1 MVQNLVA
8 RPPADRLSHPSPVGK
23 HAASGAV
30 VAGTM
35 WRIDPVHSTIGFSI
49 KHMAFA
55 TVHGRFGGVEGTIQI
70 DEDRPRDAL
79 VEVRI
84 DASTIDTG
92 ERRRDE
98 HLRSTDFF
106 DVAAYPTIAFRST
119 RVEPTELFPHER
131 WLVVGD
137 LTIHGV
143 TRPVELA
150 VEQRGGRPN
159 PWDAEVTSFA
169 VTATISRRAFGVG
182 IDVPLGAGLVIAD
195 EVTVA
200 MDVQTL
206 RGPVGGP

>member
-1 MVQNLVA
+1 MHTQTLRRADTVEHQSRR
-8 RPPADRLSHPSPVGK
+8 RPGTAPL
-23 HAASGAV
+23 
-30 VAGTM
+30 AGTM
-35 WRIDPVHSTIGFSI
+35 WRIDPVHSTVGFSI

-55 TVHGRFGGVEGTIQI
+55 TVHGRFGAVEGTIRL
-70 DEDRPRDAL
+70 DGDRPDDIS

-84 DASTIDTG
+84 DTATIDTG
-92 ERRRDE
+92 EPRRDQ
-98 HLRSTDFF
+98 HLRSADFF

-119 RVEPTELFPHER
+119 WVEPIVPFPRER
-131 WLVVGD
+131 WLAVGD

-159 PWDAEVTSFA
+159 PWDAEATSFA

-182 IDVPLGAGLVIAD
+182 LHVPLGAGLVIGD

-200 MDVQTL
+200 IDVQAT
-206 RGPVGGP
+206 RDPVAGR